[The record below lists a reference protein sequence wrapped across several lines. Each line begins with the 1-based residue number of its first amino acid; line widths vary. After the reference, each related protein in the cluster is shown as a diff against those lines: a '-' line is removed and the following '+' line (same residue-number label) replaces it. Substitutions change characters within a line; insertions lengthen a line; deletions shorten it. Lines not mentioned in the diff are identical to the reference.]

1 MISFKQYIAE
11 QEWPPIGPGNAIGL
25 DTDWQDG
32 DSKITLQDVL
42 DIADEPIEIDPN
54 ELKPLLIRTDRDPAR
69 VQAADLEYPIV
80 VTTLNG
86 QYEQIIDG
94 QHRVVKALDNGVSI
108 KARVLNLDNAPE
120 KFLQMF
126 ATSNKARAIARR
138 MRLARL
144 KAKAPEE
151 SQQMFETRLVKEGWL
166 DKLQAALD
174 VIGFEPTV
182 GTVADASNSV
192 ISALRSAAAIARR
205 DGDTA
210 KQHAIDAGISA
221 ISMIPFGDV
230 AKIAKLRKFRKPA
243 VTAARLAKNAGKAV
257 QLKRRRQSAQQ
268 IASFGSAGVTTVP
281 A

>member
-243 VTAARLAKNAGKAV
+243 VTAARLAKDAGKAV

>member
-11 QEWPPIGPGNAIGL
+11 QTGL
-25 DTDWQDG
+25 DTTWQDG
-32 DSKITLQDVL
+32 DVKISIQDVL
-42 DIADEPIEIDPN
+42 KMTDEPIEINPN
-54 ELKPLLIRTDRDPAR
+54 ELKHLLIQTDRDPAR
-69 VQAADLEYPIV
+69 VQAADLQYPLV
-80 VTTLNG
+80 VTTKGG
-86 QYEQIIDG
+86 QYTKILDG
-94 QHRVVKALDNGVSI
+94 QHRLMKALQAEVLV
-108 KARVLNLDNAPE
+108 KVRVLNLDNAPE
-120 KFLQMF
+120 
-126 ATSNKARAIARR
+126 
-138 MRLARL
+138 
-144 KAKAPEE
+144 EY
-151 SQQMFETRLVKEGWL
+151 QQMFENILVKEGWL
-166 DKLQAALD
+166 DKLQVALD

-182 GTVADASNSV
+182 GTAADAANSV

-205 DGDTA
+205 DGDSA

-230 AKIAKLRKFRKPA
+230 AKIAKLRKLRKPA